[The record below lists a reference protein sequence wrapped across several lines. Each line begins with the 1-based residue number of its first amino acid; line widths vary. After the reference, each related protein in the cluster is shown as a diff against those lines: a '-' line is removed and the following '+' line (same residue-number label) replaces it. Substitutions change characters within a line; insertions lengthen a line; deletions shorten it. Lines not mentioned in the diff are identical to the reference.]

1 MGKVKKSSLGKQR
14 HDPLHVQI
22 SKDSNVAYN
31 IKNRREKK
39 AQKKGAEEKEFI
51 DPKTSKRILSL
62 VREQQE
68 EIAKEESNIKFVK
81 NDQNI
86 QANWNV
92 SDN

>member
-39 AQKKGAEEKEFI
+39 AQKKGAEE
-51 DPKTSKRILSL
+51 
-62 VREQQE
+62 V
-68 EIAKEESNIKFVK
+68 NIYIYFLY
-81 NDQNI
+81 
-86 QANWNV
+86 
-92 SDN
+92 